1 MNTLLLIL
9 KITASVGTVGTG
21 LLALLKPRSIY
32 GFTGIEANGARG
44 ITEIRSIFG
53 GLFIALGAVALYFR
67 TSEVFLMLGIS
78 YLAIGLVRAVSMFL
92 DKSIERSNIISLITE
107 IVFGVILIIPG

>member
-1 MNTLLLIL
+1 MNTILLIL
-9 KITASVGTVGTG
+9 KIIASIGTVGTG

-32 GFTGIEANGARG
+32 GFTGIQAEGGRG

-53 GLFIALGAVALYFR
+53 GLFIALGGAVLYFR
-67 TSEVFLMLGIS
+67 TPQAFLILGIS
-78 YLAIGLVRAVSMFL
+78 YLAIGLVRLVSMFV
-92 DKSIERSNIISLITE
+92 DNSIERSNIISLATE

>member
-9 KITASVGTVGTG
+9 KIIASIGTLGTG
-21 LLALLKPRSIY
+21 LLALLKPTSIY
-32 GFTGIEANGARG
+32 GFTGIEATGARG

-53 GLFIALGAVALYFR
+53 GLFIALGASALYFR
-67 TSEVFLMLGIS
+67 TSEVFLILGIS
-78 YLAIGLVRAVSMFL
+78 YLTIALVRLVSMFL
-92 DKSIERSNIISLITE
+92 DKSVEKSNIISLITE

>member
-1 MNTLLLIL
+1 MDTVLLIL
-9 KITASVGTVGTG
+9 KIIASIGTVGTG

-32 GFTGIEANGARG
+32 GFTGLEATGGRG

-67 TSEVFLMLGIS
+67 ISEVFLVLGIS
-78 YLAIGLVRAVSMFL
+78 YLAIGLVRAVSMYL
-92 DKSIERSNIISLITE
+92 DKSVERSNIISLVTE
-107 IVFGVILIIPG
+107 ILFGVILVIPG

>member
-9 KITASVGTVGTG
+9 KIIASIGTLGTG
-21 LLALLKPRSIY
+21 LLALLKPKSIY
-32 GFTGIEANGARG
+32 GFTGIEATGARG

-53 GLFIALGAVALYFR
+53 GLFIALGAAALYFR
-67 TSEVFLMLGIS
+67 SSEAFVILGIS
-78 YLAIGLVRAVSMFL
+78 YLTIALVRIVSMFI
-92 DKSIERSNIISLITE
+92 DKSIERSNIISVITE